1 MDKENIFI
9 QLKKQKLTGKNRR
22 TVVGRLADLYHVHF
36 DEINQLVYE
45 LETDGELFTDKK
57 GNLYLST
64 ELGYQIGTLN
74 GNSKGFAFCVFDDK
88 NKEDVFIA
96 NPNLNGAM
104 HNDRVLLKTKI
115 NDRDGRTEGVVVKI
129 LQHGLKTV
137 VGTIEVFEKFC
148 FVVPDNKKIFKDVY
162 IKKAD
167 SLKAKTGDKVFVQI
181 DSYDGKNLKGSV
193 IEILGSGKGDVNTD
207 VLSIIRSYELI
218 EEFSKE
224 LLKSAK
230 SLPQSIDASKY
241 PERLDLRND
250 LIFTIDGDDTKDF
263 DDAISLTK
271 DGDIYT
277 LGVHI
282 ADVGEYVK
290 IGSKLDDEAF
300 ERGTSVYFPN
310 TVLPMLPKELSNG
323 ICSLNPYE
331 DRLTLSC
338 ICKIDSNGK
347 ILEHKIAESMIN
359 SKERMTYGNVTKIL
373 DEDAELNN
381 RYAKLVPTLKLMAE
395 LNGILEETRKL
406 RGEIN
411 FEIPEAKII
420 LDPKTLEVVSLTER
434 PRTVSERLIES
445 FMLVANE
452 VVADHFKKLNIPF
465 VYRVHEAPLNDKIE
479 SFNDFVGALGYSLRG
494 KGEKL
499 EPMEVQQFMAE
510 LPDGDMREIINSVL
524 LRSMQKAQ
532 YSSECLGHFGLAAPY
547 YSHFTSPIR
556 RYPDL
561 TIHRII
567 KDSLH
572 GNLNAAKIRQLK
584 QFVVKASSQS
594 SDREILAQKA
604 ERDVDDYFKC
614 RYMRDKVGQVFD
626 GIIDSVTNFG
636 FFVKLE
642 NTVEGLVSIASLK
655 GGDYVF
661 NSKNLTLYNPH
672 YTFKLGDKVKVKL
685 ESVSLEERNIDFVLF
700 DEAEQNN
707 N

>member
-1 MDKENIFI
+1 MEKENILMQI
-9 QLKKQKLTGKNRR
+9 KKQKLTGRPRR
-22 TVVGRLADLYHVHF
+22 TVASRLSDIYSVNF
-36 DEINQLVYE
+36 DEINKLVYD

-57 GNLYLST
+57 GNLNVSS
-64 ELGYQIGTLN
+64 ELGYQTGTLN
-74 GNSKGFAFCVFDDK
+74 GNSKGFCFCVFDDK
-88 NKEDVFIA
+88 TKDDVFVA
-96 NPNLNGAM
+96 NANLNGAM
-104 HNDRVLLKTKI
+104 HSDRVLIKVQT
-115 NDRDGRTEGVVVKI
+115 NDRDGRSEGVVVKV
-129 LQHGLKTV
+129 LKHGLRTL
-137 VGTIEVFEKFC
+137 VGTIQVYEKFC

-181 DSYDGKNLKGSV
+181 DSFEGKSLKGSV
-193 IEILGSGKGDVNTD
+193 IEILGSGKGDINTD
-207 VLSIIRSYELI
+207 VLSIVRSYELI

-224 LLKSAK
+224 LLNSAK
-230 SLPQSIDASKY
+230 SLPQSVDASKF
-241 PERLDLRND
+241 PNRLDLRNEI
-250 LIFTIDGDDTKDF
+250 IFTIDGDDTKDF
-263 DDAISLTK
+263 DDAVSLTK
-271 DGDIYT
+271 QGENYI

-290 IGSKLDDEAF
+290 AGSKLDDEAF

-310 TVLPMLPKELSNG
+310 AVLPMLPKELSNG
-323 ICSLNPYE
+323 ICSLNPHE

-338 ICKIDSNGK
+338 ICKIDKNGK
-347 ILEHKIAESMIN
+347 ILEHKICESIIN
-359 SKERMTYGNVTKIL
+359 SCERMTYANVTKII
-373 DEDAELNN
+373 DGDKELNE
-381 RYAKLVPTLKLMAE
+381 RYQKIVPTLMMMAQ
-395 LNGILEETRKL
+395 LNEILEENRRR

-411 FEIPEAKII
+411 FDIPEAKII

-452 VVADHFKKLNIPF
+452 VVAEHFKKLNVPF
-465 VYRVHEAPLNDKIE
+465 VYRVHEAPQNDKIE
-479 SFNDFVGALGYSLRG
+479 AFNDFVGALGYKLQA

-499 EPMEVQQFMAE
+499 EPREVQQFMAE

-532 YSSECLGHFGLAAPY
+532 YSSDCLGHFGLAAPY
-547 YSHFTSPIR
+547 YCHFTSPIR

-572 GNLNAAKIRQLK
+572 GNLNATKIRQLK

-594 SDREILAQKA
+594 SEREVLAQKA

-614 RYMRDKVGQVFD
+614 RYMRDKIGEVFD
-626 GIIDSVTNFG
+626 ATIDSVTNFG
-636 FFVKLE
+636 FFVKLD

-700 DEAEQNN
+700 EENIASK
-707 N
+707 